1 MPAGGCIVFAGT
13 LLHRGGRH
21 RGDRPRCA
29 FSHQYCEPWARQQE
43 NFVLGIPFDVARE
56 MPPRLQEML
65 GYSIHPPFIGQLSAS
80 HPRKALASG
89 YVVPVVEQARA
100 AGARLPE

>member
-1 MPAGGCIVFAGT
+1 
-13 LLHRGGRH
+13 
-21 RGDRPRCA
+21 
-29 FSHQYCEPWARQQE
+29 
-43 NFVLGIPFDVARE
+43 
-56 MPPRLQEML
+56 ML

-89 YVVPVVEQARA
+89 YVLPVVEQARA